1 MFAAASDPF
10 HTLLCFALTAY
21 FIILLAWVVL
31 SWAQFAGFRPG
42 SLTGPGRKAFELL
55 DDVTRPVLSP
65 LARIIHPIRFGTVGL
80 DLSAIVA
87 FIIIAVLRAAL
98 HC

>member
-1 MFAAASDPF
+1 MFAAAGSPF
-10 HTLLCFALTAY
+10 HTLICIALTVY
-21 FIILLAWVVL
+21 FFVLLAWVVL
-31 SWAQFAGFRPG
+31 SWAQVAGFRPG
-42 SLTGPGRKAFELL
+42 ALTGPARTAYELL

-65 LARIIHPIRFGTVGL
+65 LGRVIHPVRFGGVGL

-87 FIIIAVLRAAL
+87 FVIIVVLRNAL